1 MADRLGHKQA
11 AVMFILMALSREVSN
26 TELRDTVGFP
36 LDGEERRDLNNRSL
50 VESTRPKPTS
60 SFVHRLT
67 NKGLMWC
74 QSEMKHGEPTPPR
87 PRSTLAI
94 ALYTLLGA
102 LEQYRQREGLRLEE
116 IFTPEVELTEA
127 EIVERV
133 HSAYYKLARGSRAWV
148 SLTDMRAMLVQAR
161 REDVDA
167 VLKELDRS
175 GKAHLVPESD
185 RKVLT
190 DADHAAAIRLGG
202 EDNHLISIEAS

>member
-1 MADRLGHKQA
+1 MTDRLGHKQT

-26 TELRDTVGFP
+26 IELRDTVGFT
-36 LDGEERRDLNNRSL
+36 LDGADRRGLNERHL
-50 VESTRPKPTS
+50 VDSAKQKPTNY
-60 SFVHRLT
+60 FVHRLT
-67 NKGLMWC
+67 NKGLIWC
-74 QSEMKHGEPTPPR
+74 QSEMKHSEPTPPR
-87 PRSTLAI
+87 PRSSLAI

-102 LEQYRQREGLRLEE
+102 FEQYRQREGLRLEE

-133 HSAYYKLARGSRAWV
+133 HSAYHKLARAPRAWV
-148 SLTDMRAMLVQAR
+148 SLTALRAMLVQAR

-167 VLKELDRS
+167 VLEELDRS

-185 RKVLT
+185 RKLLT
-190 DADHAAAIRLGG
+190 EADHAAAIRVGG